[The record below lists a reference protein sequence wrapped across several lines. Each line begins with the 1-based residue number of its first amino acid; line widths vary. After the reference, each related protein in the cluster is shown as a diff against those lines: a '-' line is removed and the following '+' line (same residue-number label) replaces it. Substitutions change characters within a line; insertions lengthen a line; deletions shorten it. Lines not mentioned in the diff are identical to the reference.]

1 MNSNPMSPQYGQIK
15 KWDEL
20 TKEEQESGDWF
31 KLPDGVRWTN
41 DKNTLDLAVALDEK
55 QKEQDAE
62 FERAL
67 DELLAKTEE
76 ITK

>member
-1 MNSNPMSPQYGQIK
+1 MNSNPQSPQYGQIK

-41 DKNTLDLAVALDEK
+41 DKHTLNLAVALDQK
-55 QKEQDAE
+55 QKEQDVE
-62 FERAL
+62 FQKTL
-67 DELLAKTEE
+67 DEFL
-76 ITK
+76 TKAYETIE